1 MKMIHA
7 GLIVAGAALAFGV
20 AFAQEAEDGQTEGDG
35 ASEEST
41 LEEVVV
47 TGSRIFGQGQ
57 TASPLVQVT
66 NEDFFDN
73 PSVTIS
79 EFFADNITSNNVVS
93 LGVDEGNTSGQAG
106 TGNRAAGVSLWSLGE
121 ENTLTLLNGSRVIH
135 YAAPNS
141 GGWYTSDINSVLPAI
156 AMARADV
163 LLDGG
168 GAIYGTDA
176 VAGVINLVPRY
187 GFEGI
192 EFRMQTDLYPD
203 SLSDT
208 GSNAIEGIWGTGLG
222 NGMGSFIAA
231 FDHRITR
238 EIDALA
244 VGRSNADTFPE
255 WDGSLLLMDYQDMTG
270 NANDG
275 AAYESMT
282 PSIGM
287 GRNTIPGETLVD
299 PLCGVDIEGLD
310 YNYEGFLVP
319 EDDSSVPG
327 TAGTCHGYDFPH
339 TTGRDTNRSSLFAA
353 VRWDFSSR
361 VSGSLDFGYSHRE
374 NWDNQQTSFD
384 TGRGQNLSSAAIPNF
399 VDETIT
405 ADHPAWQYY
414 MTLDDD
420 WHRIGQPT
428 VGMSRGMTVITPPPP
443 LTVAIGPGI
452 GYKDQQLQESDT
464 YNLHG
469 SLDIDL
475 NETFGLQLGATYGRS
490 EVTQNR
496 YDLVIDRFE
505 NALAGLGGPD
515 CDPATGMPGEGS
527 CMFFNPFLSALLP
540 NADTVFEGGSLA
552 NSPELIDYIY
562 PGDALQ
568 RHFETD
574 LLGVNALLSIDT
586 GWELPGG
593 EVLAVVGAEYRTESS
608 AVDYNEFTKSAD
620 RNITFTATSSPQ
632 VPYSGDQTIAA
643 VLMEAAV
650 PVHENLSM
658 QLAGRYDDYS
668 TVGGTF
674 NPKVGLTWN
683 VSDRV
688 ALRTSYGTSFRAPTL
703 AQTTPTQGRSSVPEI
718 PGGGRRGGHG
728 VTSIFRADSELGPQQ
743 AAHLS
748 VGLDATL
755 FQDVGSL
762 NSLNWSAS
770 YVNIDFEDRI
780 DVSSAI
786 NRNWGGSAGLSPCAF
801 STTSA
806 TGMAAWGGF
815 YLTEDVDLDGVPDP
829 DGQLCWDGS
838 DPDGDG
844 IIATRE
850 ELSADYRLYTNLAT
864 TRMEGI
870 NLAVSSNW
878 DTPFAALAVRVNA
891 TRTLSFLFQDT
902 VAEPVSEVVGTNGI
916 GGAANIANI
925 REWTGN
931 VRFNLNWR
939 DNTFLRGQTTR
950 LTLRADTDI
959 LNAVDLADGIET
971 VTSGGVVTVDLRHQ
985 FAFSDAYSLSL
996 TVRNL
1001 NGSERERSGAPLVGA
1016 GDRTYLLQ
1024 FAYRPVGRG
1033 SVGGR

>member
-1 MKMIHA
+1 
-7 GLIVAGAALAFGV
+7 
-20 AFAQEAEDGQTEGDG
+20 
-35 ASEEST
+35 
-41 LEEVVV
+41 
-47 TGSRIFGQGQ
+47 
-57 TASPLVQVT
+57 
-66 NEDFFDN
+66 
-73 PSVTIS
+73 
-79 EFFADNITSNNVVS
+79 
-93 LGVDEGNTSGQAG
+93 
-106 TGNRAAGVSLWSLGE
+106 
-121 ENTLTLLNGSRVIH
+121 
-135 YAAPNS
+135 
-141 GGWYTSDINSVLPAI
+141 
-156 AMARADV
+156 
-163 LLDGG
+163 
-168 GAIYGTDA
+168 
-176 VAGVINLVPRY
+176 
-187 GFEGI
+187 
-192 EFRMQTDLYPD
+192 
-203 SLSDT
+203 
-208 GSNAIEGIWGTGLG
+208 
-222 NGMGSFIAA
+222 
-231 FDHRITR
+231 
-238 EIDALA
+238 
-244 VGRSNADTFPE
+244 
-255 WDGSLLLMDYQDMTG
+255 
-270 NANDG
+270 
-275 AAYESMT
+275 
-282 PSIGM
+282 
-287 GRNTIPGETLVD
+287 
-299 PLCGVDIEGLD
+299 
-310 YNYEGFLVP
+310 
-319 EDDSSVPG
+319 
-327 TAGTCHGYDFPH
+327 
-339 TTGRDTNRSSLFAA
+339 
-353 VRWDFSSR
+353 
-361 VSGSLDFGYSHRE
+361 
-374 NWDNQQTSFD
+374 
-384 TGRGQNLSSAAIPNF
+384 
-399 VDETIT
+399 
-405 ADHPAWQYY
+405 
-414 MTLDDD
+414 
-420 WHRIGQPT
+420 
-428 VGMSRGMTVITPPPP
+428 
-443 LTVAIGPGI
+443 
-452 GYKDQQLQESDT
+452 
-464 YNLHG
+464 
-469 SLDIDL
+469 
-475 NETFGLQLGATYGRS
+475 
-490 EVTQNR
+490 
-496 YDLVIDRFE
+496 
-505 NALAGLGGPD
+505 
-515 CDPATGMPGEGS
+515 
-527 CMFFNPFLSALLP
+527 MFFNPFLSALLP

-728 VTSIFRADSELGPQQ
+728 VTSVFRADSDLGPQQ
-743 AAHLS
+743 AAHFS

-786 NRNWGGSAGLSPCAF
+786 NRSWGGSPGLSPCAF

-1024 FAYRPVGRG
+1024 FAYRPGVRG
-1033 SVGGR
+1033 GVGGR